1 MFLDLEHSVGKID
14 SKQIVAKPNKPV
26 KEECGIV
33 GYPPDK
39 IEYQWTNPKGDV
51 IETTKDLNQK
61 LEYGNYTCTAS
72 NQMITS
78 APLKYVLVVKEY
90 TGEHNRLLCLSS

>member
-1 MFLDLEHSVGKID
+1 MGKID
-14 SKQIVAKPNKPV
+14 SKQIFAKPNKPV

-33 GYPPDK
+33 GYPPDE
-39 IEYQWTNPKGDV
+39 IEYKWANPKGDI

-72 NQMITS
+72 NQKITS
-78 APLKYVLVVKEY
+78 ASLKYVLIVKEY
-90 TGEHNRLLCLSS
+90 TGEHNRFLCLSS